1 MLRTFGATA
10 YVHIP
15 HEKRKKLD
23 EVSQRGVL
31 VGYHE
36 NTKGWRILLD
46 NQKFVV
52 SRDVIFDELKPGT
65 TDKTPS
71 QEVETEVPQ
80 VLGGEQA
87 RAANPVEPPV
97 QPPLEPAE
105 PAAPDPPAP
114 PAEGAE
120 EEQGPVPPAGQHRFP
135 PRVRQQAGEWW
146 KAPPTGSALLAAVR
160 DPVSVEEALASEQ
173 AEQWQRAMDEE
184 MSSLLENQ
192 TWALEPLPEG
202 VQPIPVK
209 WVFKVKRNAD
219 GSVERFKARLVA
231 KGFMQVEGVDFDE
244 VFAPVSKYSTVRAL
258 LAAVAAENLEM
269 HQVDIKTAFLN
280 GEIEE
285 EVYVKQPPGYEEG
298 GPGMV
303 CHLKR
308 ALYGLRQAPRTWN
321 IRLAKELETLG
332 FRKSEADPSLFIYN
346 GKDGPVF
353 VLVYVDDLIIA
364 ARDLEAVKRVKEQLM
379 SVFEARDMGE
389 ATYFLGMTITRDRSA
404 RTIKLAQGRMTAELV
419 AKYESGEVR
428 TKEVP
433 ISPSARL
440 TKEGGKSLDTD
451 RYGYS
456 QLVGSLMY
464 IAVCTRPDIAQ
475 SVGALARYMAAPTT
489 VHWTAAKGVLRYLAG
504 SKDFGICFGGVNTPA
519 LQVFCD
525 ADYAGDV
532 DTRRSTTGYVYIL
545 NGGAI
550 SWSSRR
556 QQTVAASTTEA
567 EYMAAADTVK
577 EALWLRKL
585 MTDLGYQMETITI
598 QADNQSAMKLLKNPV
613 NSMRS
618 KHIDVLYHFARERVM
633 RRDVEFK
640 YVSTQENVADVLTKA
655 LPEAK
660 HKFCRVNMGVR

>member
-1 MLRTFGATA
+1 M
-10 YVHIP
+10 
-15 HEKRKKLD
+15 K
-23 EVSQRGVL
+23 
-31 VGYHE
+31 
-36 NTKGWRILLD
+36 
-46 NQKFVV
+46 
-52 SRDVIFDELKPGT
+52 
-65 TDKTPS
+65 
-71 QEVETEVPQ
+71 
-80 VLGGEQA
+80 
-87 RAANPVEPPV
+87 
-97 QPPLEPAE
+97 
-105 PAAPDPPAP
+105 
-114 PAEGAE
+114 
-120 EEQGPVPPAGQHRFP
+120 
-135 PRVRQQAGEWW
+135 
-146 KAPPTGSALLAAVR
+146 
-160 DPVSVEEALASEQ
+160 EALASEE

-184 MSSLLENQ
+184 MASLLENQ
-192 TWALEPLPEG
+192 TWTLEPVPEG
-202 VQPIPVK
+202 VKPIPVK
-209 WVFKVKRNAD
+209 WVFKVKRNAN
-219 GSVERFKARLVA
+219 GSIERYKARLVA
-231 KGFMQVEGVDFDE
+231 KGFMQVEGVDFEE

-258 LAAVAAENLEM
+258 LAAVAAEDLEM
-269 HQVDIKTAFLN
+269 HQLDIKTAFLN

-321 IRLAKELETLG
+321 IRLAKELDLLG
-332 FRKSEADPSLFIYN
+332 FKKSEADPSLFIYN
-346 GKDGPVF
+346 GKNGPIF

-364 ARDLEAVKRVKEQLM
+364 ARDLDAVKRVKQQLM

-389 ATYFLGMTITRDRSA
+389 ATYFLGMTIERDRSA

-419 AKYESGEVR
+419 AKYASGEVR

-433 ISPSARL
+433 MSPSVRL
-440 TKEGGKSLDTD
+440 SKEEGKPLDTD

-475 SVGALARYMAAPTT
+475 SVGALARYMSAPTT
-489 VHWTAAKGVLRYLAG
+489 VHWNAAKGVLRYLAG
-504 SKDFGICFGGVNTPA
+504 SKDFGIYFGGGNKPG
-519 LQVFCD
+519 LQMYCD
-525 ADYAGDV
+525 SDYAGDV
-532 DTRRSTTGYVYIL
+532 DTRRSTTGYVCTL

-585 MTDLGYQMETITI
+585 MTDLGYQLGTITI
-598 QADNQSAMKLLKNPV
+598 QADNQSTMKLLKNPV

-618 KHIDVLYHFARERVM
+618 KHIDVLYHFAREKVM
-633 RRDVEFK
+633 CKDVEFK
-640 YVSTQENVADVLTKA
+640 YVSTEENVADVFTKA